1 MLTTCSWV
9 KGFAGVEIAVVGPP
23 FRAACAGLKPGAT
36 GFYCA
41 LMGSVR
47 IIAMMNMRVVTTSRR
62 HRGTFRVR
70 ESLRR
75 WGHSTTMYLFGR
87 QPPAL
92 CPALYNTGG
101 CVLNEIDRPVRNR
114 EHGQS
119 YWAFHCR

>member
-1 MLTTCSWV
+1 MPQERSVRCGEWFSIPQ
-9 KGFAGVEIAVVGPP
+9 FARFLPS
-23 FRAACAGLKPGAT
+23 FRVFPQPVKPGAT
-36 GFYCA
+36 GFCCA

-47 IIAMMNMRVVTTSRR
+47 IIAMMNMRVVTNGRR
-62 HRGTFRVR
+62 HMGTFRVR

-92 CPALYNTGG
+92 YNTGG
-101 CVLNEIDRPVRNR
+101 RVLNEIDRPVRKR